1 MEHHELMSDVPL
13 FFITGVVQADLGLE
27 IFAVLKTNNIKTV
40 RRNTMRWS
48 KILQRWKNSL
58 VWYMFRILLKITFV

>member
-27 IFAVLKTNNIKTV
+27 IFAMLKTNNIKTG

-58 VWYMFRILLKITFV
+58 V

>member
-27 IFAVLKTNNIKTV
+27 IFAMLKTNNIKTG
-40 RRNTMRWS
+40 RRNIMRWS